1 MYLEKEFNI
10 TLTDQEQMY
19 LTIHIQRDIRKEMK
33 SI

>member
-19 LTIHIQRDIRKEMK
+19 LTIHIHRILEKK
-33 SI
+33 